1 MKKILFAIIAI
12 SGFLV
17 SCQKSNEDKAAAL
30 IKDSMNKTLYHPE
43 TYEGVETQLDSA
55 FAPFDS
61 PEFYETTL
69 KVAKLGVEISQAE
82 EEMKDAKSSMSIWS
96 GPYQTAFGRN
106 EYNEA
111 KEKYDNA
118 SAQKD
123 KATEKAQKLAD
134 QLKTELQK
142 EPVFIGFKARHKYR
156 ANNNAGN
163 TVFGEAKFVFD
174 KELTQV
180 IAEYDM
186 EGEEYLAVQQ
196 LFKMMTGEEE

>member
-1 MKKILFAIIAI
+1 MKKILIACIAI
-12 SGFLV
+12 YGLLV
-17 SCQKSNEDKAAAL
+17 SCQKSNEDKVAAL
-30 IKDSMNKTLYHPE
+30 IKDCMNKTLYHPN

-61 PEFYETTL
+61 PEFYEKTL
-69 KVAKLGVEISQAE
+69 KVAKIGVEISQAE
-82 EEMKDAKSSMSIWS
+82 EDMKDAKSSMSIWS
-96 GPYQTAFGRN
+96 DPYLSAYGRN

-123 KATEKAQKLAD
+123 RATERAQKIGE
-134 QLKTELQK
+134 QLKEELQK

-163 TVFGEAKFVFD
+163 TVFGEAKFIFD
-174 KELTQV
+174 KDLTKV

-186 EGEEYLAVQQ
+186 EEDEYLAVQE
-196 LFKMMTGEEE
+196 LYKMMTGEE

>member
-12 SGFLV
+12 SGLLV

>member
-1 MKKILFAIIAI
+1 MKKVLFAIIAI
-12 SGFLV
+12 SGLLV
-17 SCQKSNEDKAAAL
+17 SCQKSNEDKATAL
-30 IKDSMNKTLYHPE
+30 IKDCMNKTLYHPE

-82 EEMKDAKSSMSIWS
+82 EDMKDAKSSMSIWS

-118 SAQKD
+118 SANKD
-123 KATEKAQKLAD
+123 KATERAQKLAD
-134 QLKTELQK
+134 QLKTDLQK
-142 EPVFIGFKARHKYR
+142 DPVFIGFKARHKYR

-174 KELTQV
+174 KELTKV